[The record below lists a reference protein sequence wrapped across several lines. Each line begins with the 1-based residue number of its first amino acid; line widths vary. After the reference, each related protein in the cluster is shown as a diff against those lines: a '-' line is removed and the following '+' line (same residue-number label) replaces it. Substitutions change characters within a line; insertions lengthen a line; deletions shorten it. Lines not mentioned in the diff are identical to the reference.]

1 MGQKVNPLGFR
12 IGITERWRSRW
23 YANKQEFRARLVE
36 DQKIRKFLRENF
48 FFAGISKVVIERPGE
63 GLTVTMTCARP
74 GVIIGRK
81 GAKVDEAKGALENLT
96 GRVVDLRVNEVGNPE
111 LDALLVA
118 EGIAEQL
125 KKRAAF
131 RRTMKKA
138 LTTSMAAGAQ
148 GIKIRLCGR
157 LGGAE
162 MSRQEKVS
170 EGKIPLHTLKANI
183 SYGLAEAK
191 TTYGVIGV
199 KVWIYLG
206 EYDREGMENAF
217 DAKEGQ
223 VPKVPTRKTQREGFA
238 RQ

>member
-23 YANKQEFRARLVE
+23 YANKQEYPARLIE
-36 DQKIRKFLRENF
+36 DQKIRQFLRDNF
-48 FFAGISKVVIERPGE
+48 FFAGISKVIVERPGE
-63 GLTVTMTCARP
+63 GLIITMYCARP

-81 GAKVDEAKGALENLT
+81 GAKVDEARGALETLT
-96 GRVVDLRVNEVGNPE
+96 GRSVDLRINEIPNPE
-111 LDALLVA
+111 LEAILVA

-138 LTTSMAAGAQ
+138 ITTTMAAGAQ
-148 GIKIRLCGR
+148 GIKIRLAGR

-162 MSRQEKVS
+162 MSRQEKMS
-170 EGKIPLHTLKANI
+170 EGKVPLHTLRANI

-206 EYDREGMENAF
+206 DYDREGMENAV
-217 DAKEGQ
+217 DAKKG
-223 VPKVPTRKTQREGFA
+223 KVPQAPARKSQG
-238 RQ
+238 

>member
-12 IGITERWRSRW
+12 IGISERWRSRW
-23 YANKQEFRARLVE
+23 YANKQEFPARLIE
-36 DQKIRKFLRENF
+36 DQKIRQFVRDNF
-48 FFAGISKVVIERPGE
+48 FFAGIAKVEIERPGE
-63 GLTVTMTCARP
+63 GVIITMHCARP

-81 GAKVDEAKGALENLT
+81 GAKVDEARSALETLT
-96 GRVVDLRVNEVGNPE
+96 SRSVDLRITEVPRPE
-111 LDALLVA
+111 LEAILVA

-138 LTTSMAAGAQ
+138 ITTSMAAGAQ
-148 GIKIRLCGR
+148 GIKIRLSGR

-162 MSRQEKVS
+162 MSRQEKMS
-170 EGKIPLHTLKANI
+170 EGKVPLHTLRANI

-199 KVWIYLG
+199 KVWIYQG
-206 EYDREGMENAF
+206 DYAQEGMEHDA
-217 DAKEGQ
+217 DAKKGK
-223 VPKVPTRKTQREGFA
+223 VPKAPA
-238 RQ
+238 RQDQGQGYARQ

>member
-12 IGITERWRSRW
+12 IGISERWRSRW
-23 YANKQEFRARLVE
+23 YANKQEFPGRLME
-36 DQKIRKFLRENF
+36 DQKIRKFIRDNF
-48 FFAGISKVVIERPGE
+48 FFAGVSKVEIDRPGE
-63 GLTVTMTCARP
+63 GLIVTMHCARP

-81 GAKVDEAKGALENLT
+81 GAKVDEARGALEKLT
-96 GRVVDLRVNEVGNPE
+96 ERSVDLRIIEIEKPE
-111 LDALLVA
+111 LDAILVA

-138 LTTSMAAGAQ
+138 ITTTMAAGAQ
-148 GIKIRLCGR
+148 GIKVRLSGR

-162 MSRQEKVS
+162 MSRQEKMS
-170 EGKIPLHTLKANI
+170 EGKVPLHTLRAHI

-206 EYDREGMENAF
+206 EYEQEGMQDAA
-217 DAKEGQ
+217 DAKKG
-223 VPKVPTRKTQREGFA
+223 KVSKTPARKD
-238 RQ
+238 